1 MGFIDTFKRS
11 IGMEEETKRKSVSKI
26 ISEDLEE
33 SENVSITPD
42 QPFFEII
49 LIKPKSEDDMDYVR
63 DQILEENPVIIDIT
77 YLEKESQESFEMLTR
92 KLNIIRK
99 EHCAEAILLAKTKD
113 TNMILVSPHKVKVI
127 KKG

>member
-11 IGMEEETKRKSVSKI
+11 LGMEEEVKRKTVKSFTHG
-26 ISEDLEE
+26 DLEE
-33 SENVSITPD
+33 SVSITPD

-63 DQILEENPVIIDIT
+63 DQIIEENPVIIDIS
-77 YLEKESQESFEMLTR
+77 YLEKESQESFEMLTT

-99 EHCAEAILLAKTKD
+99 EYNAEAILLAKAKD
-113 TNMILVSPHKVKVI
+113 KNVILVSPHKVKVI

>member
-11 IGMEEETKRKSVSKI
+11 LGMDEEVKRKPLKSFTHK
-26 ISEDLEE
+26 DLEE
-33 SENVSITPD
+33 NDNLSITPD

-63 DQILEENPVIIDIT
+63 DQIIENNPVIIDIS
-77 YLEKESQESFEMLTR
+77 YLEKESQESYEMFTR

-99 EHCAEAILLAKTKD
+99 EHGAEAILLSKTKD
-113 TNMILVSPHKVKVI
+113 KNIILVSPHKVKVI

>member
-11 IGMEEETKRKSVSKI
+11 LGMDEEVKRKPLKSFTH
-26 ISEDLEE
+26 EDLE
-33 SENVSITPD
+33 ENVSITPD

-63 DQILEENPVIIDIT
+63 DQIIENNPVIIDIS
-77 YLEKESQESFEMLTR
+77 YLEKESQEAYEMLTR

-99 EHCAEAILLAKTKD
+99 EHGAEAILLAKTKD
-113 TNMILVSPHKVKVI
+113 KNIILVSPHKVKVI